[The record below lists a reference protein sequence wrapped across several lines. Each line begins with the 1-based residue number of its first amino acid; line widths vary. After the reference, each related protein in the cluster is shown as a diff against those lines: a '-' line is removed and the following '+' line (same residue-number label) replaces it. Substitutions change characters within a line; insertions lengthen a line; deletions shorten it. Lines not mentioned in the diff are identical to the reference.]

1 MEYKEAVDYLIKEYQ
16 EMVDYKGEDFYDLV
30 YDKRLQFG
38 VCLKLTFMN
47 IVIETRREINN
58 NGKAFVLENTHLFE
72 GLNCHSFFYW
82 FAETANEYECTLEK
96 VKLSLSARLLVLK
109 NI

>member
-16 EMVDYKGEDFYDLV
+16 EMVDYQGEDFYDLV
-30 YDKRLQFG
+30 YQKSLQFG
-38 VCLKLTFMN
+38 VCYKTSLMN
-47 IVIETRREINN
+47 TDIETRREINR
-58 NGKAFVLENTHLFE
+58 NGKYFILENSFLFE